1 MTEEEKKEEKK
12 PEPVMPPV
20 AVVDKDTAKEIDN
33 ALGTMMTNPNFMGI
47 IQQFTDLAEKGKA
60 EGRVYQEELDK
71 KLKDIMT
78 VVLALHQNQ
87 CLDHEILE
95 RIWTQVG
102 LTEEEARVMDAIHSK
117 KPSIYGG
124 K

>member
-12 PEPVMPPV
+12 EVPPPIV
-20 AVVDKDTAKEIDN
+20 AIVDKDTAKEIDN

-47 IQQFTDLAEKGKA
+47 IKQFADLAELGKE
-60 EGRVYQEELDK
+60 EGIAYHAALDK
-71 KLKDIMT
+71 KLQDMMT
-78 VVLALHQNQ
+78 VLMALHSNQ
-87 CLDHEILE
+87 VLDHEILE
-95 RIWTQVG
+95 RLWVKVG
-102 LTEEEARVMDAIHSK
+102 LTEEEAHALDEAHKAK